1 MMNNTHNNTR
11 YSILDLAPV
20 SKGSTAAQ
28 TLQKSL
34 ELARKAEELDY
45 TRIWYAEH
53 HNMIS
58 IASAATSVLV
68 GFIAGGTKKIR
79 VGSGGVMLPNHS
91 PLIVAEQYG
100 TLALLYPGRIDLGLG
115 RAPGTDPETAAAI
128 RSDRMTSVYQFPDEV
143 SRIQQY
149 LSVENSKAKIRV
161 PFAEGVDL
169 PIYILGSS
177 TDSAWV
183 AAKKGL
189 PYAFASHFATAQ
201 LMDALNIYR
210 NEFRPSQFLQE
221 PYVIAGVNVIVADAP
236 EKAEE
241 LSTSLLRMFLNVL
254 SGKPDYI
261 QPPTQMTDELRELWQ
276 HPAVQQMLRYS
287 FVGDKSEV
295 ANQLNEF
302 IQQTG
307 VDELMVVT
315 NTFDQADRLRSYEI
329 LADIMNDHVGTG
341 KPVSQKAS

>member
-1 MMNNTHNNTR
+1 MTNNNRTR

-34 ELARKAEELDY
+34 DLARKAEELGY

-68 GFIAGGTKKIR
+68 GFIAGGTQKIR

-128 RSDRMTSVYQFPDEV
+128 RSDRMASVYQFPDEV

-149 LSVENSKAKIRV
+149 LSVENSQSRVRV

-169 PIYILGSS
+169 PVYILGSS

-183 AAKKGL
+183 AAQKGL

-201 LMDALNIYR
+201 LMEALNIYR
-210 NEFRPSQFLQE
+210 NEFRPSQNLQE
-221 PYVIAGVNVIVADAP
+221 PYVIAGVNVIAADNH
-236 EKAEE
+236 ERAEQ

-261 QPPTQMTDELRELWQ
+261 QAPTPMTDELRELWQ
-276 HPAVQQMLRYS
+276 HPTVQQMLRYS

-295 ANQLNEF
+295 SARIDEF

-315 NTFDQADRLRSYEI
+315 NTFDHVDRLRSYEL
-329 LADIMNDHVGTG
+329 LAEIMQERMGLVN
-341 KPVSQKAS
+341 PVSQKAS